1 MPLVSARGIT
11 KRFGA
16 ATVLQNVD
24 IDLPAAKA
32 HALVGQNGAGKSTL
46 LSILSALM
54 RPDAGEL
61 TIGGQ
66 RIQRFGP
73 RISRSSGVAMIHQE
87 LTVLPGLSALQNVFL
102 GRENEEGAR
111 GLAGKGRQLERYEEL
126 AADLGVRISPDTKA
140 DELNIAD
147 RQSLEIMRGVAAGA
161 RVLLLDEPTATLG
174 PQARDRVFETLG
186 RLRSEGMCIVLV
198 SHYLDELLDFCDD
211 ITVLRDGRVV
221 ESRKASAWS
230 KDTLINAMVPPSA
243 AREGEGGTT
252 VRAHRGIQATGAVL
266 SVEGMVV
273 PGSAVKDGNRL
284 EVRVGEIVG
293 LAGLVGAGR
302 TTLLQ
307 AIFGA
312 RAKTR
317 GVMNVSGHDV
327 RWPRSPREALAL
339 GFAYIDEDRKERGL
353 WLDAPISDNLV
364 VGDVAAISQ
373 FGVLLP
379 RLRQRKFEEL
389 RETAGIAGARSAQM
403 SVGQLSGG
411 NQQKVMLARALQ
423 RSPKLL
429 LADEPTRGVDV
440 RARAEIWDT
449 IHEHV
454 ADGSGVLV
462 VSSDFEEL
470 FENCDRILVLT
481 EGRIVHELTPEGFGM
496 EAVLEYAFAN

>member
-16 ATVLQNVD
+16 ATVLRDVD
-24 IDLPAAKA
+24 IDLPPSSA

-46 LSILSALM
+46 LSVLSGRV

-73 RISRSSGVAMIHQE
+73 RVSRASGVAMIHQE
-87 LTVLPGLSALQNVFL
+87 LTVLPGLTALQNVFL
-102 GRENEEGAR
+102 GREHEEGAR
-111 GLAGKGRQLERYEEL
+111 GLVRNGPLLERYEQL
-126 AADLGVRISPDTKA
+126 ADDLGLRIKPGTRVE
-140 DELNIAD
+140 ELNIAD

-174 PQARDRVFETLG
+174 PQARDRVFETLH

-211 ITVLRDGRVV
+211 ITVLRDGSVIEARD
-221 ESRKASAWS
+221 ASAWS
-230 KDTLINAMVPPSA
+230 KDALINAMVPPSA
-243 AREGEGGTT
+243 ARAGQAETT
-252 VRAHRGIQATGAVL
+252 SRTPQDHRGLDSVL

-273 PGSAVKDGNRL
+273 PGSAVKAGNNL
-284 EVRVGEIVG
+284 EVHAGEVVG

-302 TTLLQ
+302 STVLQ

-312 RAKTR
+312 RSKAHGAMKVDGR
-317 GVMNVSGHDV
+317 EV
-327 RWPRSPREALAL
+327 RWPRSPREAIGL
-339 GFAYIDEDRKERGL
+339 GFGYIDEDRKERGL

-364 VGDVAAISQ
+364 IGDIGAISR

-379 RLRQRKFEEL
+379 RRRQRKFEEL
-389 RETAGIAGARSAQM
+389 RETTGIAGARSSQM
-403 SVGQLSGG
+403 SVKQLSGG
-411 NQQKVMLARALQ
+411 NQQKVMLARSLQ
-423 RSPKLL
+423 RGPKLL

-440 RARAEIWDT
+440 RARAEIWT
-449 IHEHV
+449 SIHAHV
-454 ADGSGVLV
+454 GAGAGVLV

-481 EGRIVHELTPEGFGM
+481 EGRIVHELMPADYGM
-496 EAVLEYAFAN
+496 EAVLDYAFAN